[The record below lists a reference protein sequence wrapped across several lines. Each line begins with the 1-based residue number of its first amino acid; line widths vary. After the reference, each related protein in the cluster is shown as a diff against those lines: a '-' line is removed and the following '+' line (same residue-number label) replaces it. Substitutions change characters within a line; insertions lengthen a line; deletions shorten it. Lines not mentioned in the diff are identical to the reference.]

1 MTRAIVSLLAGT
13 LAVTTIAT
21 FGTSSAT
28 FTARAANPSNQAAT
42 LLVQPPSS
50 IGATS
55 ATAGAITLSWPA
67 SPTVPGTGHT
77 LSYRVFRGP
86 VGGPYTQIGSTSA
99 SVLTYGDTPASDGTY
114 RYVVES
120 AVSGTGTFTSVDST
134 AASAISDRTA
144 PAMSITCGGSACGS
158 GWYAAE
164 VPVTVSAT
172 DSGVGM
178 GSLSYQ
184 IDGGATTTVSAASA
198 SFSVSGD
205 SAGHTVAYYGRDAVS
220 NTSTTATQTVRIDAT
235 APTAATSVQS
245 TQGTKGAPATI
256 NLTWTAGT
264 DALSGV
270 QGYVI
275 YWSSAVS
282 GGTCPA
288 ISVAN
293 YPNSAAVGPVTAA
306 TIPPSGTLKGGAQYC
321 AYLVTSDNGG
331 NMSAPSN
338 VTGPTKAN

>member
-1 MTRAIVSLLAGT
+1 MTRAIVLLLAGT

-21 FGTSSAT
+21 FGTSSAA
-28 FTARAANPSNQAAT
+28 FTARAVNPSNQAAT

-50 IGATS
+50 ISATS
-55 ATAGAITLSWPA
+55 AAAGAITLSWPA

-99 SVLTYGDTPASDGTY
+99 SVLTYSDTPASDGTY
-114 RYVVES
+114 GYVVET
-120 AVSGTGTFTSVDST
+120 AVGGAGMFTSVNSP
-134 AASAISDRTA
+134 AASALSDRT
-144 PAMSITCGGSACGS
+144 PPSMSITCGGSACGA
-158 GWYAAE
+158 GWYSAA
-164 VPVTVSAT
+164 VSVTVSGT

-184 IDGGATTTVSAASA
+184 IDGGTTTTISGASA

-205 SAGHTVAYYGRDAVS
+205 SAGHAVAYYGRDAVS
-220 NTSTTATQTVRIDAT
+220 NTSTTATQTIRIDAT
-235 APTAATSVQS
+235 APTAATSLQS
-245 TQGTKGAPATI
+245 SQGTKGAPATI
-256 NLTWTAGT
+256 NLSWTAGT

-275 YWSSAVS
+275 YWSSGVS

-288 ISVAN
+288 ISAAN
-293 YPNSAAVGPVTAA
+293 YPNSAAVGSVTAA
-306 TIPPSGTLKGGAQYC
+306 TIPSSGTLKGGAQYC
-321 AYLVTSDNGG
+321 AYLVTIDNAG
-331 NMSAPSN
+331 NQSASSS